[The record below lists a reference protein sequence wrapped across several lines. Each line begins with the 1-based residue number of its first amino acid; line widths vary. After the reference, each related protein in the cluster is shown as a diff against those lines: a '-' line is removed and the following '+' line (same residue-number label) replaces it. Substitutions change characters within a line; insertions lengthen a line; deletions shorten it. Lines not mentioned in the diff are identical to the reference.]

1 MNEINN
7 ININILNS
15 KLDFVIENFKLI
27 KDQNN
32 SIENRLNIIENI
44 IIKNSEY
51 NNNLLN
57 EIRNVKKDTYRMDK
71 HISFVEC
78 VITNIKNYLPKS
90 LCNLLNLNKWDEVIH
105 KEYIEREITHDQ
117 LYYDNFDDLKELLE

>member
-1 MNEINN
+1 MDEVNN
-7 ININILNS
+7 VNINILNS
-15 KLDFVIENFKLI
+15 KLDFVIENFKVI

-57 EIRNVKKDTYRMDK
+57 EIRNVKKDTNRMDN
-71 HISFVEC
+71 HISFVES

-90 LCNLLNLNKWDEVIH
+90 LYNLLNLNKQ
-105 KEYIEREITHDQ
+105 YIEREIINDE
-117 LYYDNFDDLKELLE
+117 LSYDNSDDLKQLLE

>member
-1 MNEINN
+1 MDEINN
-7 ININILNS
+7 VNINILNS
-15 KLDFVIENFKLI
+15 KLDFVIDNFKLI

-57 EIRNVKKDTYRMDK
+57 EIRNVKKDTNRMDK
-71 HISFVEC
+71 HISFVES

-90 LCNLLNLNKWDEVIH
+90 LCNLLNLNKQ
-105 KEYIEREITHDQ
+105 YIEREITHDE
-117 LYYDNFDDLKELLE
+117 LSYDNSDDLKQLLELE

>member
-1 MNEINN
+1 MDDINN
-7 ININILNS
+7 VNINILNS

-57 EIRNVKKDTYRMDK
+57 EIRNVKKDTNRMDK
-71 HISFVEC
+71 HISFVES

-90 LCNLLNLNKWDEVIH
+90 LCNLLNLNKQ
-105 KEYIEREITHDQ
+105 YIEREIINDE
-117 LYYDNFDDLKELLE
+117 LSYDNSDDLKQLLE

>member
-1 MNEINN
+1 MDEINN
-7 ININILNS
+7 VNINILNS

-32 SIENRLNIIENI
+32 SIEDRLNIIENI

-57 EIRNVKKDTYRMDK
+57 EIRNVKKDTNRMDS
-71 HISFVEC
+71 HISFVES

-90 LCNLLNLNKWDEVIH
+90 LCNLLNLNKQ
-105 KEYIEREITHDQ
+105 YIEREITHDE
-117 LYYDNFDDLKELLE
+117 LSYDNCDDLKQILE

>member
-1 MNEINN
+1 MDEVNN
-7 ININILNS
+7 VNINILNS
-15 KLDFVIENFKLI
+15 KLDFVIENFKVI

-57 EIRNVKKDTYRMDK
+57 EIRNVKKDTNRMDK
-71 HISFVEC
+71 HISFVES

-90 LCNLLNLNKWDEVIH
+90 LYNLLNLNKQ
-105 KEYIEREITHDQ
+105 YIEREIINDE
-117 LYYDNFDDLKELLE
+117 LSYDNSDDLKQLLE

>member
-1 MNEINN
+1 MDEINN
-7 ININILNS
+7 VNINILNS
-15 KLDFVIENFKLI
+15 KLDFIIENFKLI

-57 EIRNVKKDTYRMDK
+57 EIRNVKKDTNRMDK
-71 HISFVEC
+71 HISFIEF

-90 LCNLLNLNKWDEVIH
+90 LCNLLNLNKQ
-105 KEYIEREITHDQ
+105 YIEREIVNDE
-117 LYYDNFDDLKELLE
+117 LSYDNSDDLKQLLE

>member
-1 MNEINN
+1 MDEINN
-7 ININILNS
+7 VNINILNS

-57 EIRNVKKDTYRMDK
+57 EIRNVKKDTNRMDK
-71 HISFVEC
+71 HISFVES

-90 LCNLLNLNKWDEVIH
+90 LCNLLNLNKQ
-105 KEYIEREITHDQ
+105 YIEREIINDE
-117 LYYDNFDDLKELLE
+117 LSYDNSDDLKQLLE